1 MEKETIRMALFKTS
15 DCNSIR
21 VTKGKKCTKR
31 ISRTLKEIQVI
42 ALLTMISFVK

>member
-1 MEKETIRMALFKTS
+1 MTMFKNS

-31 ISRTLKEIQVI
+31 ISCTLKEIQAI
-42 ALLTMISFVK
+42 ALSTMISIVK